1 MFIVLII
8 FIIMDRVDIVTLI
21 IGDGI
26 GNVAKFD
33 LWPPVFFYK
42 GKLYSLVCP
51 AYAFVSGQMVST
63 RKNRSISQV
72 LALPAEIGVTVRL
85 LIMNLR
91 L

>member
-42 GKLYSLVCP
+42 GKLYSLV
-51 AYAFVSGQMVST
+51 YLLTLLSGQMVST